1 MSVIPELKHLGTI
14 YLHPHILV
22 KVTPIW
28 ILVSASDLKWPYW
41 IIRGLQLDW
50 KETWCFIIWSSRPIV
65 ERNEQ
70 GDYST
75 NIASA
80 SFANTVFVKIPV
92 WTMDRCDWQK
102 SPPYHMIWKINDI
115 STLSFVSHRCLAPI
129 DIANLWKDNR
139 IRIIMGEF
147 GCTQIRT
154 SNSCSSKRNSFL
166 AICFL
171 GSEYFAQRFNRPFG
185 ENSQTNLV
193 GCVFGHPGHIFCQIL
208 GL

>member
-1 MSVIPELKHLGTI
+1 MKFLCIISLILGATYRCSGFTNSRCALLDWVVGMSVIPELKHLGTI

-92 WTMDRCDWQK
+92 WTMDRCDRQK
-102 SPPYHMIWKINDI
+102 SPPYHMIWKIKDI
-115 STLSFVSHRCLAPI
+115 STLSFV
-129 DIANLWKDNR
+129 
-139 IRIIMGEF
+139 
-147 GCTQIRT
+147 
-154 SNSCSSKRNSFL
+154 
-166 AICFL
+166 
-171 GSEYFAQRFNRPFG
+171 
-185 ENSQTNLV
+185 
-193 GCVFGHPGHIFCQIL
+193 
-208 GL
+208 